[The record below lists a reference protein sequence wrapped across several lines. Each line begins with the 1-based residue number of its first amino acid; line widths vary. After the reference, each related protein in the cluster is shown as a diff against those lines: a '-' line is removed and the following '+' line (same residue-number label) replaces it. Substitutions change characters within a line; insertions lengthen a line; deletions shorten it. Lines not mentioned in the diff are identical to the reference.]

1 MLTGFDKE
9 LYPDDCDVVEIPHHN
24 LYLYRILKNGWSTIG
39 QLAEQHHYRVF
50 RNQEISQL
58 PAIDVLIRPPRPR
71 YIAGICMFVQTV
83 MRDHPH
89 LDADTCI
96 WFANRYSF
104 LNRHYITQ
112 FHWLVNLAR
121 WLDPSTKMRFYDW
134 SLLATLTDHNDK
146 ASRLS
151 VDAAWLP
158 QVQSWLPD
166 KEFWFLLDDILLG
179 LQGQSL
185 TWQEILQVFRQHPCD
200 PFGEFQGARQV
211 YDVLR

>member
-1 MLTGFDKE
+1 MLTGLDKE

-24 LYLYRILKNGWSTIG
+24 LYLYRMLKNGSSTLEH
-39 QLAEQHHYRVF
+39 LARQNHYRVF
-50 RNQEISQL
+50 RNREIIQL

-71 YIAGICMFVQTV
+71 YIAGVCMFVQTII
-83 MRDHPH
+83 RDNPD
-89 LDADTCI
+89 LEADTCI
-96 WFANRYSF
+96 WLANRYSF

-121 WLDPSTKMRFYDW
+121 WLDPNTRIRFHDW
-134 SLLATLTDHNDK
+134 SLLATLTDHDDK
-146 ASRLS
+146 IYRLP
-151 VDAAWLP
+151 VDPAWLP

-185 TWQEILQVFRQHPCD
+185 TWQEILQVFHQHPSE
-200 PFGEFQGARQV
+200 PLGEFQGARQLC
-211 YDVLR
+211 DVLR